1 MAEGSCGLR
10 VGLRAVV
17 AVVVVLACVWAAEVR
32 LEFVSVLLDPMPRVA
47 GRPDMT
53 GLWAGPPG
61 ALMDVDTVDRP
72 VGGPLAEALRVR
84 GLTLTGFGGR
94 LTGVVLRRGAG
105 GVLRHP
111 AVARERVRD
120 RRRWLRGEADSWLDR
135 NPWERCISR
144 GLPPAALPAAQADRW
159 LIVQTPGVVAVV
171 AETLHELRVFYP
183 SRSAPAVGPPGGW
196 LGVSTARWTRGRLE
210 VVTTGVAGER
220 ERGGVPPAD
229 PIPGVHPGPSAGLR
243 LVETWRPRHRGR
255 IDYLMRVDDPD
266 TYRSPAVYGFTLRR
280 EPSGAAVHEYAC
292 HEGNRSL
299 PLTLRGARAD
309 EAGAVFGSRVGVAE
323 RAWFG
328 RPGSAGPRRAF
339 DGSRVLPLVGSWLR
353 AARDGSDD
361 GVDADLDAFAELVV
375 PPVECETGCQSQP

>member
-1 MAEGSCGLR
+1 MGAVHQPRSAACGPA
-10 VGLRAVV
+10 GG
-17 AVVVVLACVWAAEVR
+17 
-32 LEFVSVLLDPMPRVA
+32 P
-47 GRPDMT
+47 GRPLAHRADARRRR
-53 GLWAGPPG
+53 GRRRDAPRASRVL
-61 ALMDVDTVDRP
+61 P
-72 VGGPLAEALRVR
+72 VP
-84 GLTLTGFGGR
+84 F
-94 LTGVVLRRGAG
+94 GAG
-105 GVLRHP
+105 GRS
-111 AVARERVRD
+111 ARRVARGLDRALDARSPGGRDD
-120 RRRWLRGEADSWLDR
+120 RRRRR
-135 NPWERCISR
+135 
-144 GLPPAALPAAQADRW
+144 
-159 LIVQTPGVVAVV
+159 
-171 AETLHELRVFYP
+171 
-183 SRSAPAVGPPGGW
+183 
-196 LGVSTARWTRGRLE
+196 AR
-210 VVTTGVAGER
+210 A
-220 ERGGVPPAD
+220 GGVPPAD